1 MIIQYQPGPWQVAQN
16 GKVVDAS
23 GNCVLIQGFSSG
35 LPGVETEAN
44 MRLCVAAPQ
53 LLDAL
58 QNISHVLN
66 SLAGHH
72 RQAMTAIAHA
82 QHIISAIQPVPSR
95 EEI

>member
-1 MIIQYQPGPWQVAQN
+1 MTTQYQPGPWLITKN

-23 GNCVLIQGFSSG
+23 GNCVLIQGFYSG
-35 LPGVETEAN
+35 LPGAETEAN

-58 QNISHVLN
+58 KNISHILN
-66 SLAGHH
+66 SLAGQHH
-72 RQAMTAIAHA
+72 LAVNAIAQA
-82 QHIISAIQPVPSR
+82 QHIISTIQPASLH